1 MATFKQGILGG
12 FSGKVGGVIGSSWKG
27 INTMRSQ
34 PASVLNPRT
43 TSQVNNRNRFGSLST
58 LAADMLTTIVKPLND
73 RFAQKMSGYNS
84 FTSRSSKAFDSAGN
98 FVPNELK
105 ISSGKLGDP
114 VISDVSEEDSKTVSV
129 YFPSVPVGSYEGL
142 LDKAYIVIID
152 VQGIMLGTSSGDE
165 PRESGVASVTIN
177 RNLEIGETIHAYL
190 SFIRQDGTI
199 VSNSAH
205 EAHVVTG

>member
-43 TSQVNNRNRFGSLST
+43 TAQVNNRNRFGYLST

-84 FTSRSSKAFDSAGN
+84 FTSRSSLAFDSAGN

-114 VISDVSEEDSKTVSV
+114 VISSVTNLGDAAVSV
-129 YFPSVPVGSYEGL
+129 QYPVVPVGAYEAL
-142 LDKAYIVIID
+142 TDKAYLAVID
-152 VQGIMLGTSSGDE
+152 SEGQVLGTLSGTE
-165 PRESGVASVTIN
+165 TRESSPAIVPAN
-177 RNLEIGETIHAYL
+177 RDLVVGETIHIYL
-190 SFIRQDGTI
+190 SFIRADGTI

-205 EAHVVTG
+205 AEHIVTA